1 MIFCI
6 FLQYSFNLIIQ
17 IFLLGLD
24 KIEFLQSHQNL
35 EIYQKAF
42 DIIERFFS
50 TEEEDSKIA
59 PSVDSQG
66 QQFEF
71 PTSTDNLEKLP
82 VQNFQF

>member
-1 MIFCI
+1 MSYFFSIKYFINNLIMIF
-6 FLQYSFNLIIQ
+6 
-17 IFLLGLD
+17 LGLD

-42 DIIERFFS
+42 DIIERFFGAG
-50 TEEEDSKIA
+50 EEDSKIA

-71 PTSTDNLEKLP
+71 PTNVDSSDKLP